1 MYKQVWTL
9 IRGTA
14 YSATESFTDR
24 HALLILQQQ
33 MRDSAQA
40 VSAARRA
47 VALAMAQNKQEKEQY
62 ERLLQS
68 IEDLEERAVAAI
80 EQGKTDLA
88 REAAET
94 IAQLEAERD
103 ASKQAQDQFSTEIHR
118 LKTNVR
124 EAENRL
130 KDLQRGQR
138 LADATDKAHR
148 LRQQVPTTGLA
159 TLSEAEAT
167 LERLRQRQREI
178 DLTAE
183 AMRELDV
190 NDSPSRISEKLAE
203 AGCGKPIKSSTDDVL
218 DRLSKRIAD
227 VKSDLENGT
236 EKSSSQ

>member
-1 MYKQVWTL
+1 
-9 IRGTA
+9 
-14 YSATESFTDR
+14 
-24 HALLILQQQ
+24 
-33 MRDSAQA
+33 
-40 VSAARRA
+40 
-47 VALAMAQNKQEKEQY
+47 
-62 ERLLQS
+62 
-68 IEDLEERAVAAI
+68 LEERAVAAI

-103 ASKQAQDQFSTEIHR
+103 ASKQAQDQFSAEIHR

-203 AGCGKPIKSSTDDVL
+203 AGCGKPIKSSTDDVF